1 MAWAERL
8 GDSFRVRYRLDDGT
22 IFSEHGYTTQD
33 EADNR
38 AADVE
43 SDQRR
48 HRFVDPRLART
59 LIEDWIRVWSD
70 AHSVSDTTWAKYDSH
85 IRNHIQCQ
93 WNGTALGDIQRI
105 KVKGWVNK
113 TLRPHLADKTVQDI
127 ITLFSMILG
136 EAVEEG
142 MIAVNPCR
150 KLRINFEDTP
160 ERPHA
165 SADEVDALAERA
177 GGDHGLIIITDAYT
191 GLRWGELAGL
201 QWTSTYLDD
210 DPRIQIDPRVGALH
224 EIHGRLELGPPKTT
238 AGVRTVHLP
247 PFLATLLTEHRER
260 NPHARY
266 VFTGANGG
274 LHRRS
279 NFRRRVWLPALAG
292 NPELG
297 WGPINPELHFHD
309 LRHTHKTWLVED
321 GAPRVLRLER
331 LGHKRKDVDDH
342 YSHVTRPM
350 IEDALA
356 ALQRRWEQ
364 FGGWSWTDDRE
375 DTAA

>member
-1 MAWAERL
+1 M
-8 GDSFRVRYRLDDGT
+8 DVIFGT
-22 IFSEHGYTTQD
+22 
-33 EADNR
+33 
-38 AADVE
+38 
-43 SDQRR
+43 
-48 HRFVDPRLART
+48 HR
-59 LIEDWIRVWSD
+59 
-70 AHSVSDTTWAKYDSH
+70 
-85 IRNHIQCQ
+85 
-93 WNGTALGDIQRI
+93 
-105 KVKGWVNK
+105 
-113 TLRPHLADKTVQDI
+113 
-127 ITLFSMILG
+127 
-136 EAVEEG
+136 
-142 MIAVNPCR
+142 
-150 KLRINFEDTP
+150 
-160 ERPHA
+160 
-165 SADEVDALAERA
+165 
-177 GGDHGLIIITDAYT
+177 
-191 GLRWGELAGL
+191 
-201 QWTSTYLDD
+201 TSTYLDD

-224 EIHGRLELGPPKTT
+224 EIHGRLELGPPKTI

-292 NPELG
+292 NPELE

-350 IEDALA
+350 IKDALA

-364 FGGWSWTDDRE
+364 FGGWSWTDNRE
-375 DTAA
+375 DAAA